1 MGQGKAF
8 GIEHGVVGH
17 LVLLHLIFFLFV
29 FGRSCLFGGQHFFCS
44 YDIDFYLLTMVS
56 K

>member
-17 LVLLHLIFFLFV
+17 LVLLHLIFFSSFSGGHVFSVVNTFFV
-29 FGRSCLFGGQHFFCS
+29 LM
-44 YDIDFYLLTMVS
+44 T
-56 K
+56 